1 MRWVLKSTR
10 GSHSG
15 EIPPAL
21 LQCTLSSSQALPLV
35 AHPTWNL
42 VPTQDP
48 CPHHPPWRAWLCP
61 HAHLQSQ
68 PSGAHPMGDSE
79 SSSQPPLGLPQP
91 LRATHR
97 SSAPGLLLLTPGWK
111 DKDGHLAEPAPGPSQ
126 ATHTCSTPPFNMVLP
141 TQSASALGR
150 PSRTALST
158 RVSAGQQLG
167 DIKLNQTLILPGWA
181 KTLPFEFTYNMYFT
195 FSSFYSFVLKYL
207 GSLLG
212 IDEVFG
218 VSLYSVS

>member
-1 MRWVLKSTR
+1 MYFDLLLFFFPFLVHKELIKTHLTQSQSKTPQMRDEMGTEIHP

-21 LQCTLSSSQALPLV
+21 LQRTLSSSQALPLV

-91 LRATHR
+91 PRATHR

-158 RVSAGQQLG
+158 RV
-167 DIKLNQTLILPGWA
+167 
-181 KTLPFEFTYNMYFT
+181 
-195 FSSFYSFVLKYL
+195 
-207 GSLLG
+207 
-212 IDEVFG
+212 
-218 VSLYSVS
+218 